1 MRTTYHYIIA
11 IMLSLT
17 SLGALAQNS
26 YLLNF
31 EHKEGRDIES
41 MYFYLEEL
49 PAGSVSKRVDVVH
62 VEDSFYRIYF
72 LRLSEPNAS
81 SYMGCSKYANQA
93 SGELLS
99 LGHLLSDSVLYGF
112 EQKQK
117 SIEAECT
124 ALLNNRGRQNTLLAL
139 NLNSQDRIKMIGIKF
154 DLCNCK
160 VSSQKFSPLSD
171 TLAMVRKI
179 QDVNLFSDSEKSY
192 WKNNIGIV
200 LDNTFVKSCLPS
212 SDRFEKAYQASRE

>member
-1 MRTTYHYIIA
+1 ML
-11 IMLSLT
+11 LSLAC
-17 SLGALAQNS
+17 LGAKGQSS

-31 EHKEGRDIES
+31 EHKEARGSES

-49 PAGSVSKRVDVVH
+49 PEGSISKRVDVVR
-62 VEDSFYRIYF
+62 VEDSYYRIYF

-81 SYMGCSKYANQA
+81 SYMGCAKYANQA

-99 LGHLLSDSVLYGF
+99 LRHLLSDSVLYGF
-112 EQKQK
+112 EQKQQ

-124 ALLNNRGRQNTLLAL
+124 ALLNNRGRQNTVLAM
-139 NLNSQDRIKMIGIKF
+139 NLNNQDRIKMIGIKF

-179 QDVNLFSDSEKSY
+179 QEVNLFSDSEKLY

-200 LDNTFVKSCLPS
+200 LDNTFVKSCLPP